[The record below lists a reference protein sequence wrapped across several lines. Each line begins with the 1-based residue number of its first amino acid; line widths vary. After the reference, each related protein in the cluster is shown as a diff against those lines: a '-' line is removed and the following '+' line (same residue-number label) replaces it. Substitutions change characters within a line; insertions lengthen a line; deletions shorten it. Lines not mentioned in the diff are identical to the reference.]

1 MAPEQSH
8 YCRNMSSS
16 LTHSNI
22 TMWTRQKIQLDFHR
36 KGYNSCK
43 YSKEILS
50 QKKYIIYNIRVIH
63 ELFSA
68 LILFSAISAVTKI
81 IRFRRS
87 EYSYK
92 ALLNI
97 TPGEIKVKYN
107 DTATSARSI
116 NQFQLFFE
124 NHITAL

>member
-1 MAPEQSH
+1 M
-8 YCRNMSSS
+8 
-16 LTHSNI
+16 
-22 TMWTRQKIQLDFHR
+22 
-36 KGYNSCK
+36 
-43 YSKEILS
+43 
-50 QKKYIIYNIRVIH
+50 YNIRVIH

-107 DTATSARSI
+107 DIATSALSI

-124 NHITAL
+124 NHVTAL